1 MVTHVSLV
9 PGHPRPLRTGRQSL
23 LIKTKVT
30 VPTKRAEKWTGD
42 EAKVPQTQTYCFKG
56 SGCGMTILF
65 QIWIPKGRWSILGR
79 GVLIIIDGS
88 LKQLLRLVQKI
99 VQLIRNFDISSRLST
114 PHSPRLI
121 NPPKTD
127 LLLNTNKHRV
137 LKL

>member
-56 SGCGMTILF
+56 EWVWDDDLISNLDTQREVEHIRERGFNNNRWELKAAFTIGTENC
-65 QIWIPKGRWSILGR
+65 PA
-79 GVLIIIDGS
+79 
-88 LKQLLRLVQKI
+88 
-99 VQLIRNFDISSRLST
+99 
-114 PHSPRLI
+114 
-121 NPPKTD
+121 
-127 LLLNTNKHRV
+127 NK
-137 LKL
+137 KL